1 MSADLDDRV
10 EAWIEAEWSEYAGQL
25 TPSDLRRGIQ
35 GLSGLY
41 VHDRSKGQIS
51 ARAGAGA
58 ARRAAFSVY
67 FAPLHFLTVWWGLA
81 STGWPDTAGRTILDL
96 GADDGQHSEMSTTSC
111 LVQEQDLDSRC
122 RCRRD
127 GLVL

>member
-51 ARAGAGA
+51 ARAGQHAENGHVHAQTCGA
-58 ARRAAFSVY
+58 NRRKRKTHAKQHTPHIRAKQRMPHVHARCVFNGKTNNIRKATHATHTC
-67 FAPLHFLTVWWGLA
+67 A
-81 STGWPDTAGRTILDL
+81 
-96 GADDGQHSEMSTTSC
+96 
-111 LVQEQDLDSRC
+111 
-122 RCRRD
+122 
-127 GLVL
+127 

>member
-58 ARRAAFSVY
+58 ARAERRAA
-67 FAPLHFLTVWWGLA
+67 ALRGAGPGAGFLLPIPA
-81 STGWPDTAGRTILDL
+81 R
-96 GADDGQHSEMSTTSC
+96 
-111 LVQEQDLDSRC
+111 LV
-122 RCRRD
+122 
-127 GLVL
+127 